1 MTAFTPREAAALL
14 QAAAGAMEAEL
25 SVLPPA
31 VLTHHPAP
39 GEWCV
44 QEVVGHL
51 IEAERRG
58 FAGRIRIL
66 LDEDDP
72 ALQTWD
78 PDDVARQRHDCERNG
93 AALVHEFIRLRAE
106 SAVLVA
112 GLRAE
117 DLRRSG
123 RHPKVGT
130 LHVQDLLHEWIHH
143 DGNHFRQMLANVQS
157 YVWPYMAGTQRFT
170 IG

>member
-1 MTAFTPREAAALL
+1 MTPLTPRQAAALL
-14 QAAAGAMEAEL
+14 QGAAGAIEAEM

-66 LDEDDP
+66 LDDDDP
-72 ALQTWD
+72 PLQTWD
-78 PDDVARQRHDCERNG
+78 QAQVARQRHDCAREG
-93 AALVHEFIRLRAE
+93 TALLDEFLRLRAE
-106 SAVLVA
+106 GVRLVA
-112 GLRAE
+112 ALRPH
-117 DLRRSG
+117 DLIRAG
-123 RHPKVGT
+123 RHPKVGA
-130 LHVQDLLHEWIHH
+130 LRVNDLLHEWIHH
-143 DGNHFRQMLANVQS
+143 DRNHLRQILANVQS
-157 YVWPYMAGTQRFT
+157 YAWPHMGNAQRFT
-170 IG
+170 TG

>member
-1 MTAFTPREAAALL
+1 MSALTPREAAALL
-14 QAAAGAMEAEL
+14 QGAAGAMEAEL
-25 SVLPPA
+25 SVLPSA
-31 VLTHHPAP
+31 ALTHHPAP

-66 LDEDDP
+66 LDDDDP

-78 PDDVARQRHDCERNG
+78 PDDVARGRRDCERDG
-93 AALVHEFIRLRAE
+93 VPLLEEFIRLRAQ
-106 SAVLVA
+106 SVVLVA
-112 GLRAE
+112 GLRAD
-117 DLRRSG
+117 DLGRSG

-143 DGNHFRQMLANVQS
+143 DGNHFRQILANIQS
-157 YVWPYMAGTQRFT
+157 YVWPHMARTQRFT
-170 IG
+170 TG